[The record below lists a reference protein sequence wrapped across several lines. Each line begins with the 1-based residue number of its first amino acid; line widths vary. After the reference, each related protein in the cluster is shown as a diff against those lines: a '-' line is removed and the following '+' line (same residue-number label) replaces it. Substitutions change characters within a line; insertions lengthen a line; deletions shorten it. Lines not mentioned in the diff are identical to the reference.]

1 MIRHVTLPAFD
12 ARDPLLRLE
21 LPLPGVATA
30 GRGYRG
36 IRRPG
41 GWNARGCAF
50 HILRA
55 P

>member
-21 LPLPGVATA
+21 LPLPA
-30 GRGYRG
+30 GRLGCRVL
-36 IRRPG
+36 RRPG
-41 GWNARGCAF
+41 AATVASGGWAF